1 MMERI
6 QQMSPEEREQFFS
19 RMRARGGGPGG
30 GRPGGGRPGGGPRRL
45 ANAGGDAVPA
55 VERGA
60 TTIDA
65 LFSPLPP
72 TESNGR
78 VWLLDGDRLA
88 PLEVRLGV
96 TDGTASELLGVR
108 GAEAAAP
115 AAAQA
120 STAAWVDE
128 LRGPEPGRDGE
139 ARPEAG
145 PAAPANRGA
154 APGRIALGARLVTSV
169 TTPEVAGPSS
179 VGGGSPLIPQF
190 PFGRRR
196 R

>member
-6 QQMSPEEREQFFS
+6 QQMSPEEREQFFA

-30 GRPGGGRPGGGPRRL
+30 GRRGGGPRRL
-45 ANAGGDAVPA
+45 ANAGGDTAIPA

-72 TESNGR
+72 TVSNGR
-78 VWLLDGDRLA
+78 VWLLEGDRLA
-88 PLEVRLGV
+88 PVELRLGV

-108 GAEAAAP
+108 GAGAVTP
-115 AAAQA
+115 AEVQA
-120 STAAWVDE
+120 SSVAWVDD
-128 LRGPEPGRDGE
+128 LRGPDGGGDA

-145 PAAPANRGA
+145 PTPPANGRPASGRL
-154 APGRIALGARLVTSV
+154 APGARLVTRV
-169 TTPEVAGPSS
+169 TTPEVGAPSS
-179 VGGGSPLIPQF
+179 GGGGSPFIPQF